1 MAVSKLHD
9 SGFGRT
15 GIHGH
20 FRASCVAFASQM
32 EAATSICHP
41 REVIYR
47 DSSLG
52 RATLGA
58 SSQEAVAGQR
68 VHISIRADS
77 RCASSMGTGFLGV
90 SLQEDVGTSWPGTE
104 PQSVP
109 WPPNRH
115 PVAGAV
121 CHPDTS
127 EAADATYLVKDP
139 TSARTSEPAAIPRV
153 AGHSSSPQARP
164 MATVLREWE
173 RVRSL
178 HSSRVGIP
186 QQEAVVW
193 KLLPASRRPTA
204 SHNSRSL
211 VGAPVGDTKDQ
222 GNGRVLD
229 AVPRCV
235 RNPRRTLQSQH
246 PVLPTSNETPRHEVL
261 TCPHA

>member
-68 VHISIRADS
+68 VHTSIRADS

-104 PQSVP
+104 PQSCDRTIP
-109 WPPNRH
+109 GYQLASPLCH
-115 PVAGAV
+115 SGA
-121 CHPDTS
+121 S
-127 EAADATYLVKDP
+127 EAAYAYRDYAGAASA
-139 TSARTSEPAAIPRV
+139 SARATESAAIPRV
-153 AGHSSSPQARP
+153 DCHAA
-164 MATVLREWE
+164 ATSTAPLATIRGEWG
-173 RVRSL
+173 RFWIL
-178 HSSRVGIP
+178 HTGRLGNS

-193 KLLPASRRPTA
+193 ECLRTSRRRAAAHATSS
-204 SHNSRSL
+204 SHRTLLGDSSRKNN
-211 VGAPVGDTKDQ
+211 D
-222 GNGRVLD
+222 RILD
-229 AVPRCV
+229 AVSRPYG
-235 RNPRRTLQSQH
+235 NPRRTLQPQH
-246 PVLPTSNETPRHEVL
+246 HALPTPHET
-261 TCPHA
+261 T